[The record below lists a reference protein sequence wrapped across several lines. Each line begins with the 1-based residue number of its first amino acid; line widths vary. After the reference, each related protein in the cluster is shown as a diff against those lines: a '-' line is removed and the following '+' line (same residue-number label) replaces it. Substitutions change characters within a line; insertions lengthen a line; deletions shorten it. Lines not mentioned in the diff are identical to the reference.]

1 MSLRR
6 PEPSSGWG
14 PSWRSARRRCLST
27 ATSRRHLPPGR
38 PTTRSSAP
46 SSRSRPSS
54 VSPGWSRQRPRSPSR
69 WATTSTRRSRPS
81 NGVNADGRSRRGGA
95 GSKGDAMSWR
105 FGFLLRQRFKE
116 SLWVVPFLGAVLGL
130 LTNGLDHTARV
141 PGRGSTRPPPPPG
154 YPDETTALD
163 AMDEAERLSGE
174 LIIQPDAIAAIV
186 RNKQGKIRVT
196 TNRHPVGRGATWGM
210 LWGTLFGMLFF
221 VPFLGMAVGAGLAAL
236 MGKVEKTGI
245 DKQFQRQVRDM
256 LQPGTSALFLVV
268 EKVTPDKAVEA
279 LNKFGGA
286 VLKSSLSKEA
296 EQELQHEYEEDQ
308 RFADTDQAPPAPA
321 SPPPAATGTGI
332 ADELERL
339 KGLLDQSA
347 LTPAEFDAAKQ
358 KVLGSA

>member
-1 MSLRR
+1 MSLPR
-6 PEPSSGWG
+6 PTPSSGWG

-81 NGVNADGRSRRGGA
+81 NGVSADGRSRRGGA
-95 GSKGDAMSWR
+95 GSTGDAM
-105 FGFLLRQRFKE
+105 
-116 SLWVVPFLGAVLGL
+116 
-130 LTNGLDHTARV
+130 
-141 PGRGSTRPPPPPG
+141 
-154 YPDETTALD
+154 
-163 AMDEAERLSGE
+163 
-174 LIIQPDAIAAIV
+174 AAIV

-296 EQELQHEYEEDQ
+296 EQELQQEYEEDQ